1 MQLTDSERERI
12 ADGVLKIQSVKKSLD
27 RVDKSKIP
35 EKETVEECLESIDES
50 FREALG
56 YLPPKK

>member
-1 MQLTDSERERI
+1 M
-12 ADGVLKIQSVKKSLD
+12 KIQSVKKSLD
-27 RVDKSKIP
+27 HVDKSKIP
-35 EKETVEECLESIDES
+35 EKETVEDCLESIDES